1 MTLHAHRHT
10 SRHQPTGQTLTDT
23 SWPAP
28 STDSSVRATVSVPGS
43 KSLTNRAL
51 LMAALADGR
60 STIRGPLRSRDSA
73 LMATALRSLGTTV
86 DEASDGTWRI
96 IPGPLR
102 GPADVDC
109 GLAGTV
115 MRFLPPLATLAEGP
129 VHFDGDAQARMRPL
143 ATTLN
148 SLRLLGARIT
158 GNGLP
163 FEVHGTGRLLGG
175 AVTVDA
181 SKSSQFISG
190 LLLSGARFEQGL
202 VVRHRGTAIPS
213 LPHIDMTVGLLRAA
227 GVEVDDATPDTWRVA
242 RGTLAAMDID
252 IEPDLSNAAPFLAAA
267 AVTGGSV
274 TVPGWPE
281 RTTQAGD
288 AIRDILA
295 AMGATWHRTA
305 HGLTVTSTG
314 HLHGVEVDLH
324 DVGELTPTVAAVA
337 ALAEG
342 PSTLRGVAHLRGHET
357 DRLAALQDE
366 INGLGGA
373 VAQTDDGLL
382 ITPRPLRSGRWHSYA
397 DHRIATAGAII
408 GLRVPGVRVDD
419 ITTTAKTMPD
429 FTQLWTS
436 MLKPS
441 H

>member
-1 MTLHAHRHT
+1 MTLHAHRNT
-10 SRHQPTGQTLTDT
+10 SHNQPTEQILTDT

-28 STDSSVRATVSVPGS
+28 STESAVRATVSVPGS
-43 KSLTNRAL
+43 KSITNRAL
-51 LMAALADGR
+51 LVAALADGR
-60 STIRGPLRSRDSA
+60 STVRGPLRSRDST
-73 LMATALRSLGTTV
+73 LMATALRSLGTTI

-96 IPGPLR
+96 TPGPLR
-102 GPADVDC
+102 GPTGVDC

-129 VHFDGDAQARMRPL
+129 VRFDGDAQAGLRPL

-158 GNGLP
+158 GNGMP
-163 FEVHGTGRLLGG
+163 FQVHGTGRLLGG
-175 AVTVDA
+175 AVAVDA

-190 LLLSGARFEQGL
+190 LLLSGARFEQGV
-202 VVRHRGTAIPS
+202 VVRHRGAAVPS

-227 GVEVDDATPDTWRVA
+227 GAEVDDATPDTWRVA
-242 RGTLAAMDID
+242 PGTLAPLDMD

-274 TVPGWPE
+274 TVPDWPE

-288 AIRDILA
+288 AIREILA

-314 HLHGVEVDLH
+314 LTGVDVDLH
-324 DVGELTPTVAAVA
+324 DVGELTPTIAAVA
-337 ALAEG
+337 AMAEG

-357 DRLAALQDE
+357 DRLAALERE

-373 VAQTDDGLL
+373 VTQTDDGLF
-382 ITPRPLRSGRWHSYA
+382 ITPRPLHPGRWHCYA
-397 DHRIATAGAII
+397 DHRMATAGALI

-419 ITTTAKTMPD
+419 ITTTAKTLPD
-429 FTQLWTS
+429 FAQLWTS
-436 MLKPS
+436 MVKPS
-441 H
+441 R

>member
-1 MTLHAHRHT
+1 ME
-10 SRHQPTGQTLTDT
+10 QTLPDP

-28 STDSSVRATVSVPGS
+28 STEGPVRATVSVPGS

-51 LMAALADGR
+51 LVAALADGP
-60 STIRGPLRSRDSA
+60 STVRGPLRSRDST
-73 LMATALRSLGTTV
+73 LMAAALRSLGITI
-86 DEASDGTWRI
+86 DEAPEGTWRI
-96 IPGPLR
+96 TPGPLR
-102 GPADVDC
+102 GPAAVDC

-115 MRFLPPLATLAEGP
+115 MRFLPALATLAEGP
-129 VHFDGDAQARMRPL
+129 VRFDGDAQAGTRPL

-163 FEVHGTGRLLGG
+163 FQVHGTGRLLGG
-175 AVTVDA
+175 DVAVDA

-190 LLLSGARFEQGL
+190 LLLSGARFEQGV
-202 VVRHRGTAIPS
+202 VVRHLGTAIPS
-213 LPHIDMTVGLLRAA
+213 LPHIEMTVDLLRAA
-227 GVEVDDATPDTWRVA
+227 GVEVDDATPETWRVA
-242 RGTLAAMDID
+242 PGTLASLDMD

-274 TVPGWPE
+274 TVPGWPQ

-288 AIRDILA
+288 AIREILA

-305 HGLTVTSTG
+305 DGLTVTSTG
-314 HLHGVEVDLH
+314 HLTGVDLDLH
-324 DVGELTPTVAAVA
+324 DVGELTPTVAALA
-337 ALAEG
+337 ALADG

-357 DRLAALQDE
+357 DRLAALEQE

-373 VAQTDDGLL
+373 VTQTEDGLF
-382 ITPRPLRSGRWHSYA
+382 ITPRALHPGHWHCYA
-397 DHRIATAGAII
+397 DHRMATAGALI

-419 ITTTAKTMPD
+419 ITTTAKTLPA

-436 MLKPS
+436 MLDTS
-441 H
+441 R

>member
-1 MTLHAHRHT
+1 M
-10 SRHQPTGQTLTDT
+10 SDQPIEHPLTGTTWL
-23 SWPAP
+23 AP
-28 STDSSVRATVSVPGS
+28 STDSAIRATVSVPGS

-51 LMAALADGR
+51 LVAALADGS
-60 STIRGPLRSRDSA
+60 STLRGPLRSRDST
-73 LMATALRSLGTTV
+73 LMATALRSLGTSIE
-86 DEASDGTWRI
+86 EAPDGTWRI
-96 IPGPLR
+96 TPGPLR
-102 GPADVDC
+102 GPVDVDC

-115 MRFLPPLATLAEGP
+115 MRFLPPLATLAEGS
-129 VHFDGDAQARMRPL
+129 VQFGGDAQAGMRPL

-148 SLRLLGARIT
+148 SLRLLGARID

-163 FEVHGTGRLLGG
+163 FEVHGSGRLLGG
-175 AVTVDA
+175 DVTVDA

-190 LLLSGARFEQGL
+190 LLLSGARFEQGVL
-202 VVRHRGTAIPS
+202 VRHCGARVPS
-213 LPHIDMTVGLLRAA
+213 LPHIDMTVALLRTA
-227 GVEVDDATPDTWRVA
+227 GAEVDDATPDIWQVA
-242 RGTLAAMDID
+242 PGALAPLDID

-274 TVPGWPE
+274 TIPGWPE

-288 AIRDILA
+288 AIREILT
-295 AMGATWHRTA
+295 AMGATWNRTA
-305 HGLTVTSTG
+305 HGLTLTSTG
-314 HLHGVEVDLH
+314 HLTGIDVDLH

-342 PSTLRGVAHLRGHET
+342 TSTLRGVAHLRGHET
-357 DRLAALQDE
+357 DRLAALERE

-373 VAQTDDGLL
+373 VAQTSDGLF
-382 ITPRPLRSGRWHSYA
+382 ITPRPLHSGFWHSYA
-397 DHRIATAGAII
+397 DHRMATAGALI

-419 ITTTAKTMPD
+419 ITATSKTLPD

-436 MLKPS
+436 MLEPS